1 MSKNI
6 RFKGI
11 VATLAQIAADAFAGR
26 ISWASDLARPVH
38 YYTDSD
44 YAVLARKDV
53 AETFPEVKI
62 TNQAGPVAR
71 MVQAGTDGSQSAV
84 SAATARSTIGAQEA
98 LGYTPVNKAGDT
110 MTGAL
115 TLSAGDLNVG
125 AGAIQ
130 TASTTRISNGGA
142 GTLTSLVN
150 SATAGVG
157 VRPKV
162 ALADGTD
169 SVQDAATFR
178 GTIGAVA
185 ASEKG
190 AANGVAPLG
199 ADSKIASTYL
209 PSYVDDVLEFAS
221 LASFPAT
228 GESGKIY
235 VAINTAKTYRWS
247 GSAYVVIS
255 ETLAL
260 GETSSTAYR
269 GDRGKTAFDHSQ
281 ATWNPH
287 GTTFAQIAST
297 PTTLEGYG
305 ITDAQVALGY
315 TPANRA
321 GDTFTGQVVV
331 TDPTNV
337 VAQPKLL
344 VSVGGG
350 SESGEVGFHSDGAS
364 EGNKNW
370 GAGVSR
376 DLSCFRIMSYTDDWS
391 VRTECIRVGTDYLD
405 LSNAYA
411 NALAVGY
418 KIGGLKVVGGRKIG
432 WAAPT
437 GTATRTTFATSTVTL
452 PQLAERLKALIDDLT
467 AHGLI
472 GP

>member
-1 MSKNI
+1 MSKQI

-71 MVQAGTDGSQSAV
+71 MVQAGTDGTQSAV

-110 MTGAL
+110 MTGGL
-115 TLSAGDLNVG
+115 
-125 AGAIQ
+125 
-130 TASTTRISNGGA
+130 
-142 GTLTSLVN
+142 TLTSLVN

-157 VRPKV
+157 IRPKV

-169 SVQDAATFR
+169 AVRDAATFR
-178 GTIGAVA
+178 GVIGAQ
-185 ASEKG
+185 E
-190 AANGVAPLG
+190 
-199 ADSKIASTYL
+199 
-209 PSYVDDVLEFAS
+209 
-221 LASFPAT
+221 
-228 GESGKIY
+228 
-235 VAINTAKTYRWS
+235 
-247 GSAYVVIS
+247 
-255 ETLAL
+255 
-260 GETSSTAYR
+260 
-269 GDRGKTAFDHSQ
+269 
-281 ATWNPH
+281 
-287 GTTFAQIAST
+287 
-297 PTTLEGYG
+297 
-305 ITDAQVALGY
+305 ALGY

-321 GDTFTGQVVV
+321 GDTFSGQVVV

-350 SESGEVGFHSDGAS
+350 SASGEVGFHSDGAS

-376 DLSCFRIMSYTDDWS
+376 DFSCFRIMSYTDDWS
-391 VRTECIRVGTDYLD
+391 GRTECIRAGTDYLD
-405 LSNAYA
+405 LSNPYA

-418 KIGGLKVVGGRKIG
+418 KIGGLKVVGGRKLG

-452 PQLAERLKALIDDLT
+452 QQLAERVKALIDDLT